1 MKKTISILLV
11 LVLALCASIPAFAA
25 DTITTGGGSAT
36 KDVKATYQPGDTP
49 TIYSVDIT
57 WGSMEFTYTDASKG
71 TWDPETHQYKGATE
85 ATWSCE
91 NDANKITVTNHSN
104 AGIKAVLGYTSGEG
118 FSEINGNFSKDSY
131 TLRSAEGT
139 TRGNAPSYDFY
150 LTLSGSLNESA
161 LENTVI
167 GTVTITIHGFDSLT
181 D

>member
-71 TWDPETHQYKGATE
+71 TWDPNTHEYEGETE
-85 ATWSCE
+85 AAWSCE
-91 NDANKITVTNHSN
+91 KDANKITVTNHSN
-104 AGIKAVLGYTSGEG
+104 TRIVAVLNYTASNG
-118 FSEINGNFSKDSY
+118 FSGINGIFSKDSIE
-131 TLRSAEGT
+131 LRSAEGT
-139 TRGNAPSYDFY
+139 EPVNAPHGDSY
-150 LTLSGSLNESA
+150 LKLSGSLDSDVSGA
-161 LENTVI
+161 VI
-167 GTVTITIHGFDSLT
+167 GTVTIIIY
-181 D
+181 